1 MSVIGVVKP
10 LLWSGAKAIG
20 KEALKTGANIVTDI
34 ATSQQT
40 PRTIVRQRVREAGQN
55 LQSKAQRKIDSLVGS
70 GIRTKPATKIAQSM
84 LKRSATRI
92 RTSKIRKKSA
102 SKKRRKTSTKS
113 RTTRKRKI
121 KQKAAG

>member
-1 MSVIGVVKP
+1 MVKP
-10 LLWSGAKAIG
+10 LLWNGAKAIG
-20 KEALKTGANIVTDI
+20 KEALKTGANIITDM

-70 GIRTKPATKIAQSM
+70 GIRTKPATRIAQLM

-92 RTSKIRKKSA
+92 RTSTIRKKRA
-102 SKKRRKTSTKS
+102 SKKRRKTSAKS
-113 RTTRKRKI
+113 RRTRKRKI
-121 KQKAAG
+121 